1 MMNGISVND
10 IAAYLQRRLGRYHP
24 LDEIVTALEES
35 ISRFHSIE
43 SLWDYI
49 VEHENGL
56 YLSFE
61 DGIDII
67 L

>member
-10 IAAYLQRRLGRYHP
+10 IAVYLQRQLGRYHS
-24 LDEIVTALEES
+24 LEEIVTVLDES
-35 ISRFHSIE
+35 MSRFRSIE
-43 SLWDYI
+43 GLWDYI
-49 VEHENGL
+49 VKHENGL